1 MEPARQFESDD
12 FSCYSRTE
20 LVERYADLVK
30 MVATKIAYRL
40 PPSVELDDLISAG
53 IIGLLDAIDKYD
65 PSKSNNFKRYA
76 EIRIRG
82 AILDELRSLDW
93 VSRSVRRQS
102 SRLESMNKKMAQ
114 ELGRD
119 PTEEEMAAN
128 MGIDLRSYHVLLNK
142 LKPILVVS
150 FEDLGLTQ
158 ESDRRSFEEFLRD
171 PRAVDPYTQAYFT
184 KLRDLLAEIINQ
196 LPEKQ
201 KIVISLYYFEEM
213 NLKEIGKVLS
223 VTESRVSQLHSA
235 ACRNLKTKLRRRT
248 R

>member
-1 MEPARQFESDD
+1 MEPARQLPVDD
-12 FSCYSRTE
+12 FSQYSRSE

-65 PSKSNNFKRYA
+65 PTKSNNFKRYA

-102 SRLESMNKKMAQ
+102 TKLESLNKRMAQ

-119 PTEEEMAAN
+119 PTEEEMASE
-128 MGIDLRSYHVLLNK
+128 MGLELRTYHDLLNK

-150 FEDLGLTQ
+150 FEDLGLNQ
-158 ESDRRSFEEFLRD
+158 ESDRRSFEEYLRD

-184 KLRDLLAEIINQ
+184 NLRNLLADIVDQ

-213 NLKEIGKVLS
+213 NLKEIGRVLS

-235 ACRNLKTKLRRRT
+235 ACRTLGTKIKRRT